1 MAVTLQMY
9 EKQTPFTL
17 GQYGHIASFL
27 NSFLYKTISLGLL
40 TDPKSPLFASLHTL
54 LMVLYARDNRRPYTR
69 PTHWLIK
76 EIKFSSFLGD
86 LEKGRKATQ
95 LLVQKM
101 PHVIPHNERVVLFR
115 RKVAADKTALGLAD
129 VEAAAARSTL
139 ITVHRSRIVE
149 DGYRQLSTLNAN
161 ALKGIIR
168 VKFINVQGLDE
179 AGIDQDGVFKEFL
192 EETIKKVFHPD
203 LNLFRMTSESRLYPS
218 PDSGLTND
226 DHLHLFEFVGKMIGK
241 AVYEGIVVDVPFAPF
256 FLSQV
261 LGKDHSTAFY
271 SYIDELPS
279 FDQELY
285 RNLTYVKHYE
295 GDVSELELTFSFDE
309 DVMGSIR
316 THELVPGGRGV
327 VVTAENRISYLHHVA
342 HFRMHA
348 QIREQTAAFTRGFR
362 SIVQS
367 GDWLQLFS
375 PPEVQRLISGDN
387 APVDLRDLRRHTH
400 YYGGFHDSHR
410 VVGWLWDTLE
420 KERRQYESEKPDMCN
435 LLSLLRCL

>member
-1 MAVTLQMY
+1 MY

-115 RKVAADKTALGLAD
+115 RKVAADKTALGLSD

-161 ALKGIIR
+161 SLKGIIR

-420 KERRQYESEKPDMCN
+420 KGGLWQYECEKKPNSICQFFN
-435 LLSLLRCL
+435 NVASG